1 MAYLALYRR
10 WRPQCF
16 SDVVGQGHVVKTLKN
31 ELKQG
36 HIAHAYLFCGPRGTG
51 KTSMAK
57 ILAKSLNC
65 MQPLVGEPCNKCELC
80 DKITKGYAPDVMEID
95 AASNRGIDEI
105 RELREKIKFVPAEGK
120 YKVYIIDEVHMM
132 TTEAFNAL
140 LKTLEEPPAHVVFIL
155 ATTEPHK
162 LPATILSRCQR
173 FDFHRLSICEITTR
187 LEEIVS
193 HQNVGIDSDALS
205 MIARAA
211 EGGMRDALSLLD
223 QCIAIGEGEISLLDV
238 EAILGRVSETVF
250 FDLLEAIIND
260 KPRVGLERIQQ
271 LYDEGKDLSY
281 FLQGLTIHI
290 RNLLITKT
298 CQDANGLVEGNPDY
312 LACLKKQSEALSQE
326 QLLQM
331 LTILGQARSEMKWT
345 MQPRILLE
353 TTFIKL
359 RQILQIP
366 DSKVLLS
373 RIEDLEKAIKNR
385 PFIKDSSIKE
395 ELKNTSDKEPLLK
408 GQTMSTK
415 GQTMS
420 TKVDHVNS
428 IAANTNCSNSSES
441 SSESIKPEQWEA
453 ILRVIKQEH
462 ILTYAW
468 LVEGK
473 PEKLE
478 DDKLTISFGKK
489 YTFHKENIE
498 KPESCAIIE
507 KAVEKVLHKKIKVY
521 SMLEKEKNTQTKKI
535 DVIKKDP
542 LVKEAL
548 ELFGGEI
555 IGIRHE

>member
-1 MAYLALYRR
+1 MAYLALYRQ

-31 ELKQG
+31 ELEQG
-36 HIAHAYLFCGPRGTG
+36 RIAHAYLFYGPRGTG

-65 MQPLVGEPCNKCELC
+65 IHPLAGEPCNECELC
-80 DKITKGYAPDVMEID
+80 ERITKGYAPDVMEID

-105 RELREKIKFVPAEGK
+105 RELREKIKFAPAEGK

-173 FDFHRLSICEITTR
+173 FDFHRLSICEMTER
-187 LEEIVS
+187 LKEIVS
-193 HQNVGIDSDALS
+193 HQNVVIDPAALS

-250 FDLLEAIIND
+250 FDLLQAIIND
-260 KPRVGLERIQQ
+260 TPRVGLERIQQ
-271 LYDEGKDLSY
+271 LYDEGKDLAY
-281 FLQGLTIHI
+281 FLQGLTMHI

-298 CQDANGLVEGNPDY
+298 CQDANGLVEGDLDY
-312 LACLKKQSEALSQE
+312 LEHLKNQGDALSQE

-345 MQPRILLE
+345 MQARILLE

-359 RQILQIP
+359 SQILQMI
-366 DSKVLLS
+366 DSKVLLE
-373 RIEDLEKAIKNR
+373 RIEGLEKAIKNR
-385 PFIKDSSIKE
+385 PSIKE
-395 ELKNTSDKEPLLK
+395 ESNNESDKRSVLK
-408 GQTMSTK
+408 GKTMS
-415 GQTMS
+415 S
-420 TKVDHVNS
+420 EVDHVNL
-428 IAANTNCSNSSES
+428 IAQNTKHTNGPEVLSEF
-441 SSESIKPEQWEA
+441 IKPEQWEEV
-453 ILRVIKQEH
+453 LRVIKQEH
-462 ILTYAW
+462 ILTHAW

-478 DDKLTISFGKK
+478 GDKLTIVFDKK

-507 KAVEKVLHKKIKVY
+507 KAVEKVLHKKIKVH
-521 SMLEKEKNTQTKKI
+521 SMLEKEENTQIKKM

-555 IGIRHE
+555 IDIRHEQEEG